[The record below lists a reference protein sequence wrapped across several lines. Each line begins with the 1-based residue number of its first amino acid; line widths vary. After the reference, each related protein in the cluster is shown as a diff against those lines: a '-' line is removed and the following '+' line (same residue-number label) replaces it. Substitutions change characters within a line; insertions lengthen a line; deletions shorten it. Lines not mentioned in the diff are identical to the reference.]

1 MWTSQMDVTRP
12 SADRYNVQRPPG
24 LLEEERGKPQR
35 FRFLC
40 QDIGD
45 TATQVM
51 SPGDGD
57 QAQRHHPASL
67 SSESGE
73 SLRHVG
79 CYPTVA
85 GKQDS
90 AW

>member
-1 MWTSQMDVTRP
+1 
-12 SADRYNVQRPPG
+12 
-24 LLEEERGKPQR
+24 
-35 FRFLC
+35 
-40 QDIGD
+40 
-45 TATQVM
+45 VM

-79 CYPTVA
+79 CYPTMWV
-85 GKQDS
+85 GKQDG